1 MSAIDY
7 QRMTREELI
16 NELMQLREEMARDAM
31 AMPAYLKF
39 QTRPPTAVNSELKG
53 NEPTNGAQTEDR
65 ELLRAVIEGTS
76 DAVYIKDLAGCYRL
90 INAAA
95 SRMLGK
101 SSEEV
106 IGKDDS
112 SLFPVEESTILME
125 EDRTVI
131 AAGKTMTNQEVLT
144 DSSGKQR
151 IFLSTKGPLF
161 DENGHITGLFG
172 ITRDITD
179 LKRTGEALQ
188 KNHAELEQRVA
199 ERTAALAST
208 VKALQIEIHE
218 RKKVENQLIKSAEE
232 IRDLYDNAPCGYHS
246 LDKNGLIIRI
256 NATELNWLGYSQE
269 EIEGKLHLP
278 DLMTPNSI
286 KRFHETFPQFM
297 QEGKLSDLE
306 QELIRKDGTILPV
319 SLSATAIYDKDRN
332 FIMSR
337 SIAFDITERKEA
349 EQKLRRLNRLYA
361 VLSETGNAIVHVNDQ
376 DSLFHEVCRIAV
388 EHGGFRLAWIG
399 QVDKATGVVNI
410 VASQGETRYLE
421 NLFIS
426 TKGDPNEGG
435 PTGVVLRSGQYYICN
450 DFLNDEC
457 TRPWHDKARAHGLKA
472 SASIALKSREK
483 VIGAFT
489 LYAGETGYFDLQM
502 IELFQQ
508 MAADISFTLDNLY
521 RDARRKAAEIALQAE
536 IEERLRTMEELREK
550 DRIMMHQARLAAMG
564 EMIGNIAHQWR
575 QPLNTLGLVI
585 QRLPF
590 FYETNEFSKEF
601 LEASTG
607 EAMKLIQHMSRTIDD
622 FRNFFRTDKEKINF
636 NINQVIRQTVNLV
649 KGGFKNE
656 QIDIT
661 INCDDIPSI
670 TGFPN
675 EYSQV
680 LISILHNARDAL
692 SERKIKHA
700 RISIHAF
707 VKDGRITVII
717 SDNAGGIDKN
727 IIDKIFDPYFT
738 TKGPDKG
745 TGIGL
750 FMAKNII
757 ENSMNGHL
765 TVRNTDEGAEFKIEV

>member
-1 MSAIDY
+1 MQADFYQKRNNDELIMNTTDY
-7 QRMTREELI
+7 QGMTREELI
-16 NELMQLREEMARDAM
+16 NELMHLREENARIA
-31 AMPAYLKF
+31 APAKSK
-39 QTRPPTAVNSELKG
+39 TGIVAAVNALK
-53 NEPTNGAQTEDR
+53 ER
-65 ELLRAVIEGTS
+65 EQANDEQLL
-76 DAVYIKDLAGCYRL
+76 
-90 INAAA
+90 
-95 SRMLGK
+95 
-101 SSEEV
+101 
-106 IGKDDS
+106 
-112 SLFPVEESTILME
+112 
-125 EDRTVI
+125 
-131 AAGKTMTNQEVLT
+131 
-144 DSSGKQR
+144 
-151 IFLSTKGPLF
+151 
-161 DENGHITGLFG
+161 
-172 ITRDITD
+172 
-179 LKRTGEALQ
+179 
-188 KNHAELEQRVA
+188 
-199 ERTAALAST
+199 
-208 VKALQIEIHE
+208 
-218 RKKVENQLIKSAEE
+218 KSAEE
-232 IRDLYDNAPCGYHS
+232 IQDLYNNAPCGYHS

-269 EIEGKLHLP
+269 EIVGKLRLP
-278 DLMTPNSI
+278 DLMTPDSI

-297 QEGKLSDLE
+297 KEGKLSDLE
-306 QELIRKDGTILPV
+306 QELIRKDGTIMPV
-319 SLSATAIYDKDRN
+319 SLSATAIYDKEGN
-332 FIMSR
+332 FVMSR

-376 DSLFHEVCRIAV
+376 DSLFQEVCRIAV

-399 QVDKATGVVNI
+399 QADKATGVVNV
-410 VASQGETRYLE
+410 VASQGEIGYLN
-421 NLFIS
+421 NLRILA
-426 TKGDPNEGG
+426 KNDPNGGG
-435 PTGVVLRSGQYYICN
+435 PTGVVLRSGQYHICN
-450 DFLNDEC
+450 DFLKDVC
-457 TRPWHDKARAHGLKA
+457 TSPWHEKARAHGLKA

-489 LYAGETGYFDLQM
+489 LYAGETGYFDPQM

-590 FYETNEFSKEF
+590 FYETDEFSKEF
-601 LEASTG
+601 LETSTS

-622 FRNFFRTDKEKINF
+622 FRNFFRTDKEKMTF
-636 NINQVIRQTVNLV
+636 DINQVVRQTVNLV
-649 KGGFKNE
+649 KESFRNE

-661 INCDDIPSI
+661 INCHDVPCI

-680 LISILHNARDAL
+680 LVSILHNARDAL
-692 SERKIKHA
+692 SERKINKA
-700 RISIHAF
+700 RISIHSFA
-707 VKDGRITVII
+707 KDGKITVII
-717 SDNAGGIDKN
+717 GDNAGGIDEN
-727 IIDKIFDPYFT
+727 IIDRIFDPYFT

-765 TVRNTDEGAEFKIEV
+765 TARNTAEGAEFKIEV